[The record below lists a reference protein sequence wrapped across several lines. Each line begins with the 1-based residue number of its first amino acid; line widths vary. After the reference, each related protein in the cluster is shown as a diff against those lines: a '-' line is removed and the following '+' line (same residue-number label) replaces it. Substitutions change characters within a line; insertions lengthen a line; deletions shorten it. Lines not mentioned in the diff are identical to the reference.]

1 MLEVVCW
8 RRNFEVKGI
17 CLQAIIGL
25 KLIQIQHL
33 SLSII
38 NRSVNVEFSA
48 NLVNLLMTLC
58 PSRVL
63 KIFDDD
69 QVLCVSMRAGTY
81 WDMGTGS
88 NQVLSD
94 TVTLFQLGEGAYS
107 TQHIGLSPPILKA
120 AGAPYFGLDM
130 IRLDA
135 FCGQVLPNWL
145 VPSTPRSR

>member
-1 MLEVVCW
+1 MVPNLEVAPMLEVVCW

-58 PSRVL
+58 PPRVL
-63 KIFDDD
+63 KNFDDD
-69 QVLCVSMRAGTY
+69 QVLCVRHDKIRCFLWS
-81 WDMGTGS
+81 
-88 NQVLSD
+88 
-94 TVTLFQLGEGAYS
+94 S
-107 TQHIGLSPPILKA
+107 TPEL
-120 AGAPYFGLDM
+120 AGAINPKKQMTKF
-130 IRLDA
+130 
-135 FCGQVLPNWL
+135 QKK
-145 VPSTPRSR
+145 